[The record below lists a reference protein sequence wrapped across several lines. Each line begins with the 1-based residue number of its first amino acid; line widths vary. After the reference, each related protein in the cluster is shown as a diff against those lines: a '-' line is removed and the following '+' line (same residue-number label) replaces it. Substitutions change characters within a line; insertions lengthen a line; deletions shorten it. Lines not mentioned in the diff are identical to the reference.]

1 MIFTVNQNF
10 VKVKKSGRLED
21 DVAFKKTPW
30 LHKQR
35 PKAKQ
40 ESIKT
45 R

>member
-21 DVAFKKTPW
+21 DVTFEKTLW
-30 LHKQR
+30 VHEQR

-40 ESIKT
+40 ESIKA